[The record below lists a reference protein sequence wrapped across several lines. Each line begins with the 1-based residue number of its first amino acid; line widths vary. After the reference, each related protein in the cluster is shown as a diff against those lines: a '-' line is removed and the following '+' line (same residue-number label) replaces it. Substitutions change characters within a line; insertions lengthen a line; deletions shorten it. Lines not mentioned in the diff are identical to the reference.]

1 MLNGVV
7 KYFYETRRHSNGQTV
22 KLPTADHVELPTAE
36 NVPKLVSFYFNI
48 ISFYFNITNNLY

>member
-7 KYFYETRRHSNGQTV
+7 KVFYESNGLTVKITLADHV
-22 KLPTADHVELPTAE
+22 KLPAAE